1 MKRGRGES
9 GLTGGTG
16 DVNPQ
21 WMQFTVTQSGADTT
35 TTQSQ
40 PIPIQRLPDRGR
52 AQVME
57 ILKVA
62 ITHTSMP
69 VSASAAENID
79 SISVYVSTKS
89 QGTTGTSWAEPTVFA
104 AVLDSQSS
112 AFTAAGT
119 YMSARPSMPFVLDLT
134 DGAGHGY
141 LVATDTVY
149 AQITSG
155 NTGATNSAIVRFL
168 YRWKNV
174 GLSEYIGIVQSQQ

>member
-1 MKRGRGES
+1 MKRGAG
-9 GLTGGTG
+9 GMLTGGTG

-21 WMQFTVTQSGADTT
+21 WLQWTITQSGADTT
-35 TTQSQ
+35 TTTAQ

-57 ILKVA
+57 VLKVA
-62 ITHTSMP
+62 ITHTAMP

-79 SISVYVSTKS
+79 SISVYISTKS
-89 QGTTGTSWAEPTVFA
+89 QGTTATSWAEPTVFA

-119 YMSARPSMPFVLDLT
+119 YMSSRPTQPFIMDLT

-141 LVATDTVY
+141 LIATDNVFG
-149 AQITSG
+149 QVTSG
-155 NTGATNSAIVRFL
+155 NTGATNSAIVRL
-168 YRWKNV
+168 YYRWKNV
-174 GLSEYIGIVQSQQ
+174 GLAEYIGIVQSQQ

>member
-1 MKRGRGES
+1 MKRARTE

-21 WMQFTVTQSGADTT
+21 WMQWTVTQSGADTT
-35 TTQSQ
+35 TSASQ
-40 PIPIQRLPDRGR
+40 PVPIQRLQDKGR

-57 ILKVA
+57 VLKVA
-62 ITHTSMP
+62 ITHTAMP
-69 VSASAAENID
+69 VSGAVGEGVD
-79 SISVYVSTKS
+79 SISVYISTKN

-104 AVLDSQSS
+104 AVLDSSS
-112 AFTAAGT
+112 NAFTAGGT
-119 YMSARPSMPFVLDLT
+119 YMSARPTMPFIFDLT

-174 GLSEYIGIVQSQQ
+174 GLAEYIGIVQSQQ